1 MYNYQTHSLQIQS
14 EIKLPELTDKNN
26 LQKKC
31 LNLAKVKI
39 ILGEVDFSCKEI
51 ISEGIFRVASRYLLS
66 KDSILLIWNNITV
79 CEIRN
84 KNEIIVNSNSHI
96 DESFLR
102 SLILGPALGIIL
114 HLQGRMVLHASAVNI
129 NGEAVAIMGHNGLG
143 KSTTT
148 MALVGRGY
156 PLLADDILSIEFDHQ
171 GYPVVHPGLARI
183 KLWPEVYPKYSEYIQ
198 KIDIIHPESPKRSC
212 QLKRQSPS
220 IIPLKHIYILEKSD
234 KLGLSD
240 VNHSEALI
248 ELIRNSYC
256 ANIFQA
262 QDEIDHFRDYGK
274 IVQRVHI
281 KYLYRYD
288 SLDELEK
295 LAGLIAS
302 DVQSQK

>member
-14 EIKLPELTDKNN
+14 EIKLPELTDINN
-26 LQKKC
+26 LEKKG
-31 LNLAKVKI
+31 LKMAKVKI
-39 ILGEVDFSCKEI
+39 ILGEVDFSYKEI
-51 ISEGIFRVASRYLLS
+51 ISEGIFRVASRYILS

-114 HLQGRMVLHASAVNI
+114 HLQGRMVIHANAVNI
-129 NGEAVAIMGHNGLG
+129 NGKAVAIMGHNGMG

-156 PLLADDILSIEFDHQ
+156 TLLADDILSIEFDHQ
-171 GYPVVHPGLARI
+171 GYPVVHPSRARI
-183 KLWPEVYPKYSEYIQ
+183 KLWPEVYPKYTEYIQ

-212 QLKRQSPS
+212 QLKRQSQS
-220 IIPLKHIYILEKSD
+220 IIPLKHIYILEESD
-234 KLGLSD
+234 KLGLSR

-281 KYLYRYD
+281 KYLYRYN

-295 LAGLIAS
+295 LAGLIVN